1 MSFSALEFGSNFSIF
16 FYGGQHNCEIQ
27 DSGSSVFLFDD
38 LDSLSA
44 SEDPLVSFFLLRN
57 VSQEL
62 DLDGLSLPDSEC
74 FFDVPSQLRY
84 DFEFLGLVVGGA
96 AESDRSSFSDN
107 LGDIRPRPTEGFELD

>member
-1 MSFSALEFGSNFSIF
+1 MEVNITVRYKIPVLPCF
-16 FYGGQHNCEIQ
+16 FLMI
-27 DSGSSVFLFDD
+27 LT
-38 LDSLSA
+38 
-44 SEDPLVSFFLLRN
+44 PLVPLRTHLYPFFLLRN